1 MKVKDM
7 LVELSYDEIV
17 ALRLLLVDKLG
28 PSGIYIY
35 IYICNDDLITGAT
48 IGAQR

>member
-1 MKVKDM
+1 MKAKYM
-7 LVELSYDEIV
+7 LVELSYDEMI
-17 ALRLLLVDKLG
+17 ALRLLLVKLG
-28 PSGIYIY
+28 PSGIY

>member
-35 IYICNDDLITGAT
+35 ICNDDLITGAT

>member
-1 MKVKDM
+1 MKVKYM
-7 LVELSYDEIV
+7 LVELSYDEMI
-17 ALRLLLVDKLG
+17 ALRLLLVKLG